1 MAQVTVAIVR
11 RRLREGKTYDDF
23 RRAWYHT
30 VGFGVSNRM
39 LTVLNGVDPR
49 EVIVIGITEA
59 TEEQARELVAI
70 DATEREKNPLDEVV
84 EPEIERT
91 FGVLIAE
98 DDFSG
103 SGPIDYKPATV
114 NGVETDLA
122 QVAIDIQQSAEL
134 LTQLLHGSR
143 QARLS

>member
-103 SGPIDYKPATV
+103 SGPIEYKPATV

-122 QVAIDIQQSAEL
+122 QVAIDIQRSAEL
-134 LTQLLHGSR
+134 LTQLLRGSR

>member
-1 MAQVTVAIVR
+1 VAQATVAIVR

-23 RRAWYHT
+23 RRAWYHP

-103 SGPIDYKPATV
+103 SGPI
-114 NGVETDLA
+114 E
-122 QVAIDIQQSAEL
+122 
-134 LTQLLHGSR
+134 
-143 QARLS
+143 